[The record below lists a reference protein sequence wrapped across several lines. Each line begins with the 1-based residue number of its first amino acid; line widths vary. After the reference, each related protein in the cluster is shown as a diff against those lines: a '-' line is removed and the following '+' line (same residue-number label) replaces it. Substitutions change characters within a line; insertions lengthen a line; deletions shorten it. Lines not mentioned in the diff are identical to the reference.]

1 VNKEDRKMA
10 RKTLMSVLMLGCL
23 ALAAAG
29 CSDDD
34 SSPTAVR
41 DTAPPAVPTDLTA
54 DAYLGTVAVS
64 WAPNTTDADFAGFI
78 VDRTCNGV
86 TVSIVS
92 QPQNITSIDDGNP
105 EPGYNVYSVSAVD
118 RNGNESAYATVG
130 VLVQYQHS
138 PGQIYEF

>member
-1 VNKEDRKMA
+1 MA

-29 CSDDD
+29 CSDD
-34 SSPTAVR
+34 STPTAVR
-41 DTAPPAVPTDLTA
+41 DTAPPAVPSDLTA

-64 WAPNTTDADFAGFI
+64 WAPNTTDADFAGFT

-92 QPQNITSIDDGNP
+92 LPQNITSIDDEHP

-130 VLVQYQHS
+130 VLVQYQHV
-138 PGQIYEF
+138 PGHVYEF